1 MKNIIILVLSFFDF
15 FHKLRLLAFLKKII
29 FNDLNLVLDIG
40 AHKGESINFFLNNF
54 KINKIISFE
63 ASPINF
69 NNLKNKEV
77 RLKKKF
83 SKSIIQLEN
92 MALGSSIERKKLK
105 HFDESSSSTLS
116 QINENSKYFKK
127 KFAWVNFFNR
137 KKKPY
142 TEIQININ
150 TLDKFI
156 ETNKIDSIDLIKI
169 DTEGFEFEI
178 LKGTTRNLKKIKLI
192 LFEHH
197 YDDMI
202 KKNYNFSHI
211 NQLLNENNFLR
222 IHKAKMP
229 FRKTFEYVY
238 MNKFFKD
245 DFKF

>member
-1 MKNIIILVLSFFDF
+1 MKNITILVLGFFDF
-15 FHKLRLLAFLKKII
+15 FYKLKLLKFLKKII
-29 FNDLNLVLDIG
+29 LNDFNLVLDIG

-63 ASPINF
+63 ASPVNF
-69 NNLKNKEV
+69 DNLKNKEV

-83 SKSIIQLEN
+83 SKSIIKLEN
-92 MALGSSIERKKLK
+92 MALGSSIESKKLK
-105 HFDESSSSTLS
+105 QFDESSSSTLS
-116 QINENSKYFKK
+116 QINKNSKYFKK
-127 KFAWVNFFNR
+127 KFAWVNLFN
-137 KKKPY
+137 KKKKIY
-142 TEIQININ
+142 SEIQIDIN
-150 TLDKFI
+150 TLDNYI
-156 ETNKIDSIDLIKI
+156 EVNRIDLIDLIKI

-178 LKGTTRNLKKIKLI
+178 LQGTTRNFKRVKLI

-211 NQLLNENNFLR
+211 NQLLSQNNFYR

-229 FRKTFEYVY
+229 FRKTFEYIY
-238 MNKFFKD
+238 MNKFYKD

>member
-1 MKNIIILVLSFFDF
+1 MKNITILVLGFFDF
-15 FHKLRLLAFLKKII
+15 FYKLKLLKFLKKII
-29 FNDLNLVLDIG
+29 LNDFNLVLDIG

-63 ASPINF
+63 ASPVNF
-69 NNLKNKEV
+69 DNLKNKEV

-92 MALGSSIERKKLK
+92 MALGSSIESKKLK
-105 HFDESSSSTLS
+105 QFDESSSSTLS
-116 QINENSKYFKK
+116 QINKNSKYFKK
-127 KFAWVNFFNR
+127 KFAWVNLFN
-137 KKKPY
+137 KKKKIY
-142 TEIQININ
+142 SEIQIDIN
-150 TLDKFI
+150 TLDNYI
-156 ETNKIDSIDLIKI
+156 EVNRIDLIDLIKI

-178 LKGTTRNLKKIKLI
+178 LQGTTRNFKRVKLI

-211 NQLLNENNFLR
+211 NQLLSQNNFFR

-229 FRKTFEYVY
+229 FRKTLEYIY

>member
-1 MKNIIILVLSFFDF
+1 MKNITILVLGFFDF
-15 FHKLRLLAFLKKII
+15 FYKLKLLKFLKKII
-29 FNDLNLVLDIG
+29 LNDFNLVLDIG

-63 ASPINF
+63 ASPVNF
-69 NNLKNKEV
+69 DNLKNKEV

-92 MALGSSIERKKLK
+92 MALGSSIESKKLK
-105 HFDESSSSTLS
+105 QFDESSSSTLS
-116 QINENSKYFKK
+116 QINKNSKYFKK
-127 KFAWVNFFNR
+127 KFAWVNLFN
-137 KKKPY
+137 KKKKIY
-142 TEIQININ
+142 SEIQIDIN
-150 TLDKFI
+150 TLDNYI
-156 ETNKIDSIDLIKI
+156 EVNRIDLIDLIKI

-178 LKGTTRNLKKIKLI
+178 LQGTTRNFKRVKLI

-211 NQLLNENNFLR
+211 NQLLSQNNFFR

-229 FRKTFEYVY
+229 FRKTFEYIY
-238 MNKFFKD
+238 SK
-245 DFKF
+245 

>member
-1 MKNIIILVLSFFDF
+1 MKNITILVLGFFDF
-15 FHKLRLLAFLKKII
+15 FYKLKLLKFLKKII
-29 FNDLNLVLDIG
+29 LNDFNLVLDIG

-63 ASPINF
+63 ASPVNF
-69 NNLKNKEV
+69 DNLKNKEV

-92 MALGSSIERKKLK
+92 MALGSSIESKKLK
-105 HFDESSSSTLS
+105 QFDESSSSTLS
-116 QINENSKYFKK
+116 QINKNSKYFKK
-127 KFAWVNFFNR
+127 KFAWVNLFN
-137 KKKPY
+137 KKKKIY
-142 TEIQININ
+142 SEIQIDIN
-150 TLDKFI
+150 TLDNYI
-156 ETNKIDSIDLIKI
+156 EVNRIDLIDLIKI

-178 LKGTTRNLKKIKLI
+178 LQGTTRNFKRVKLI

-211 NQLLNENNFLR
+211 NQLLSQNNFFR

-238 MNKFFKD
+238 VNKFFKD

>member
-1 MKNIIILVLSFFDF
+1 MKNITILVLGFFDF
-15 FHKLRLLAFLKKII
+15 FYKLKLLKFLKKII
-29 FNDLNLVLDIG
+29 LNDFNLVLDIG

-63 ASPINF
+63 ASPVNF
-69 NNLKNKEV
+69 DNLKNKEV

-92 MALGSSIERKKLK
+92 MALGSSIESKKLK
-105 HFDESSSSTLS
+105 QFDESSSSTLS
-116 QINENSKYFKK
+116 QINKNSKYFKK
-127 KFAWVNFFNR
+127 KFAWVNLFN
-137 KKKPY
+137 KKKKIY
-142 TEIQININ
+142 SEIQIDIN
-150 TLDKFI
+150 TLDNYI
-156 ETNKIDSIDLIKI
+156 EVNRIDLIDLIKI

-178 LKGTTRNLKKIKLI
+178 LQGTTRNFKRVKLI

-211 NQLLNENNFLR
+211 NQLLSQNNFFR

-229 FRKTFEYVY
+229 FRKTFEYIY
-238 MNKFFKD
+238 INKFFKD

>member
-1 MKNIIILVLSFFDF
+1 MKNITILVLGFFDF
-15 FHKLRLLAFLKKII
+15 FYKLKLLKFLKKII
-29 FNDLNLVLDIG
+29 LNDFNLVLDIG

-63 ASPINF
+63 ASPVNF
-69 NNLKNKEV
+69 DNLKNKEV

-83 SKSIIQLEN
+83 SKSIIKLEN
-92 MALGSSIERKKLK
+92 MALGSSIESKKLK
-105 HFDESSSSTLS
+105 QFDESSSSTLS
-116 QINENSKYFKK
+116 QINKNSKYFKK
-127 KFAWVNFFNR
+127 KFAWVNLFN
-137 KKKPY
+137 KK
-142 TEIQININ
+142 IQIDIN
-150 TLDKFI
+150 TLDNYI
-156 ETNKIDSIDLIKI
+156 EVNRIDLIDLIKI

-178 LKGTTRNLKKIKLI
+178 LQGTTRNFKRVKLI

-211 NQLLNENNFLR
+211 NQLLSQNNFFR

-229 FRKTFEYVY
+229 FRKTFEYIY

>member
-1 MKNIIILVLSFFDF
+1 MKNITILVLGFFDF
-15 FHKLRLLAFLKKII
+15 FYKLKLLKFLKKII
-29 FNDLNLVLDIG
+29 LNDFNLVLDIG

-63 ASPINF
+63 ASPVNF
-69 NNLKNKEV
+69 DNLKNKEV

-83 SKSIIQLEN
+83 SKSIIKLEN
-92 MALGSSIERKKLK
+92 MALGSSIESKKLK
-105 HFDESSSSTLS
+105 QFDESSSSTLS
-116 QINENSKYFKK
+116 QINKNSKYFKK
-127 KFAWVNFFNR
+127 KFAWVNLFN
-137 KKKPY
+137 KKKKIY
-142 TEIQININ
+142 SEIQIDIN
-150 TLDKFI
+150 TLDNYI
-156 ETNKIDSIDLIKI
+156 EVNRIDLIDLIKI

-178 LKGTTRNLKKIKLI
+178 LQGTTRNFKRVKLI

-211 NQLLNENNFLR
+211 NQLLSQNNFFR

-229 FRKTFEYVY
+229 FRKTFEYIY

>member
-1 MKNIIILVLSFFDF
+1 MKNITILVLGFFDF
-15 FHKLRLLAFLKKII
+15 FYKLKLLKFLKKII
-29 FNDLNLVLDIG
+29 LNDFNLVLDIG

-63 ASPINF
+63 ASPVNF
-69 NNLKNKEV
+69 DNLKNKEV

-92 MALGSSIERKKLK
+92 MALGSSIESKKLK
-105 HFDESSSSTLS
+105 QFDESSSSTLS
-116 QINENSKYFKK
+116 QINKNSKYFKK
-127 KFAWVNFFNR
+127 KFAWVNLFN
-137 KKKPY
+137 KKKKIY
-142 TEIQININ
+142 SEIQIDIN
-150 TLDKFI
+150 TLDNYI
-156 ETNKIDSIDLIKI
+156 EVNRIDLIDLIKI

-178 LKGTTRNLKKIKLI
+178 LQGITRNFKRVKLI

-211 NQLLNENNFLR
+211 NQLLSQNNFFR

-229 FRKTFEYVY
+229 FRKTFEYIY

>member
-1 MKNIIILVLSFFDF
+1 MKNITILVLGFFDF
-15 FHKLRLLAFLKKII
+15 FYKLKLLKFLKKII
-29 FNDLNLVLDIG
+29 LNDFNLVLDIG

-63 ASPINF
+63 ASPVNF
-69 NNLKNKEV
+69 DNLKNKEV

-92 MALGSSIERKKLK
+92 MALGSSIESKKLK
-105 HFDESSSSTLS
+105 QFDESSSSTLS
-116 QINENSKYFKK
+116 QINKNSKYFKK
-127 KFAWVNFFNR
+127 KFAWVNLFN
-137 KKKPY
+137 KKKKIY
-142 TEIQININ
+142 SEIQIDIN
-150 TLDKFI
+150 TLDNYI
-156 ETNKIDSIDLIKI
+156 EVNRIDLIDLIKI

-178 LKGTTRNLKKIKLI
+178 LQGTTRNFKRVKLI

-202 KKNYNFSHI
+202 TKNYNFSHI
-211 NQLLNENNFLR
+211 NQLLSQNNFFR

>member
-1 MKNIIILVLSFFDF
+1 MKNITILVLGFFDF
-15 FHKLRLLAFLKKII
+15 FYKLKLLKFLKKII
-29 FNDLNLVLDIG
+29 LNDFNLVLDIG

-63 ASPINF
+63 ASPVNF
-69 NNLKNKEV
+69 DNLKNKEV

-92 MALGSSIERKKLK
+92 MALGSSIESKKLK
-105 HFDESSSSTLS
+105 QFDESSSSTLS

-127 KFAWVNFFNR
+127 KFAWVNLFN
-137 KKKPY
+137 KKKKIY
-142 TEIQININ
+142 SEIQIDIN
-150 TLDKFI
+150 TLDNYI
-156 ETNKIDSIDLIKI
+156 EVNRIDLIDLIKI

-178 LKGTTRNLKKIKLI
+178 LQGTTRNFKRVKLI

-211 NQLLNENNFLR
+211 NQLLSQNNFFR

-229 FRKTFEYVY
+229 FRKTFEYIY

>member
-1 MKNIIILVLSFFDF
+1 MKNITILVLSFFDF
-15 FHKLRLLAFLKKII
+15 FHKLKLLKFLKKII
-29 FNDLNLVLDIG
+29 LNDLNLVLDIG
-40 AHKGESINFFLNNF
+40 AHKGESINFFLGNF

-69 NNLKNKEV
+69 NSLKNKEA

-92 MALGSSIERKKLK
+92 MALGSSIESKKIK
-105 HFDESSSSTLS
+105 QFDESSSSTLS

-127 KFAWVNFFNR
+127 KFAWVNLFN
-137 KKKPY
+137 KKKNFY
-142 TEIQININ
+142 REIQINIS
-150 TLDKFI
+150 TLDNFI
-156 ETNKIDSIDLIKI
+156 EVNRIDLIDLIKI

-178 LKGTTRNLKKIKLI
+178 LQGINKNFKRVKLI

-211 NQLLNENNFLR
+211 NQLLSQNNFFM

-238 MNKFFKD
+238 VNKFFKD

>member
-1 MKNIIILVLSFFDF
+1 MKNITILVLGFFDF
-15 FHKLRLLAFLKKII
+15 FYKLKLLKFLKKII
-29 FNDLNLVLDIG
+29 LNDFNLVLDIG

-63 ASPINF
+63 ASPVNF
-69 NNLKNKEV
+69 DNLKNKEV

-92 MALGSSIERKKLK
+92 MALGSSIESKKLK
-105 HFDESSSSTLS
+105 QFDESSSSTLS
-116 QINENSKYFKK
+116 QINKNSKYFKK
-127 KFAWVNFFNR
+127 KFAWVNLFN
-137 KKKPY
+137 KKKKIY
-142 TEIQININ
+142 SEIQIDIN
-150 TLDKFI
+150 TLDNYI
-156 ETNKIDSIDLIKI
+156 EVNRIDLIDLIKI

-178 LKGTTRNLKKIKLI
+178 LQGTTRNFKRVKLI

-211 NQLLNENNFLR
+211 NQLLSQNNFFR

-229 FRKTFEYVY
+229 FRKTFEYIY

>member
-1 MKNIIILVLSFFDF
+1 MKNITILVLGFFDF
-15 FHKLRLLAFLKKII
+15 FHKLKLLKFLKKII
-29 FNDLNLVLDIG
+29 LNDLNLVLDIG

-69 NNLKNKEV
+69 DSLKNKELG
-77 RLKKKF
+77 LKKKF

-92 MALGSSIERKKLK
+92 IALGSSIETKKLK
-105 HFDESSSSTLS
+105 QFDESSSSTLS

-127 KFAWVNFFNR
+127 KFAWVNLLN
-137 KKKPY
+137 KKNKLY
-142 TEIQININ
+142 NEIQIDIN
-150 TLDKFI
+150 TLDNYI
-156 ETNKIDSIDLIKI
+156 ESNKIDLIDLIKI

-178 LKGTTRNLKKIKLI
+178 LQGTTRNFQKVKLI

-202 KKNYNFSHI
+202 TKNYNFSHI
-211 NQLLNENNFLR
+211 NQLLNQNNFFR

-238 MNKFFKD
+238 MNRFFKD